1 MNAVG
6 LVIVEGPT
14 DVLILDLIVPNGF
27 MVMPCGGKFQMK
39 SYLEVYSNRTD
50 LAIQLDPRLAV
61 GFRDRDFDFPMPAKT
76 TLSTASGKPLHDAGQ
91 CPVFVSHRRTIE
103 NYLIAPADYSSYY
116 TAKHQQAP
124 WLPSVSE
131 YTDRL
136 RQAATDIRY
145 YQAVRAAL
153 GEVRRPNTLGTTLLG
168 SSGEPLRS
176 GDLPVQLEEAYCLQ
190 TVHRILSLYRQ
201 SARDIGDYAAF
212 EAAYRR
218 HLAVLDEDFLTQGK
232 YMEWFQGKDLK
243 AAMRLGWPNNRPGFP
258 WNDFE
263 KHSILNFDHTQFP
276 DLVEFRL
283 ILQQRLSQN

>member
-14 DVLILDLIVPNGF
+14 DVLILDCIVPNGF

-39 SYLEVYSNRTD
+39 TYLEVYSNRTD
-50 LAIQLDPRLAV
+50 LAVHFDPRLAV
-61 GFRDRDFDFPMPAKT
+61 GFRDRDFDFPMPEQQ
-76 TLSTASGKPLHDAGQ
+76 TLSTAGGKPLQDAGQ

-116 TAKHQQAP
+116 NAKRLQAA
-124 WLPSVSE
+124 WLPSESE
-131 YTDRL
+131 YADRL
-136 RQAATDIRY
+136 RQAAEDIRH
-145 YQAVRAAL
+145 YQAVLAAL

-176 GDLPVQLEEAYCLQ
+176 GVLPTQLGEAYCLQ
-190 TVHRILSLYRQ
+190 AAHDILHAYRQ
-201 SARDIGDYAAF
+201 SASNIGDDSAF
-212 EAAYRR
+212 EAAYKR
-218 HLAVLDEDFLTQGK
+218 HLALFDEEFMAHGK

-243 AAMRLGWPNNRPGFP
+243 AAMRLRWPNNRPGFP
-258 WNDFE
+258 WSDFE
-263 KHSILNFDHTQFP
+263 KHAILNFDHTQFP